1 MFELKVVGAEEAAV
15 LIGEGW
21 PTRIVTL
28 RAMSGDVVGA
38 HHLYVVVDDVTTVT
52 DERHPTSTHL
62 QQVLNFT
69 QDLTDT
75 DRLLVHCKGGRSRS
89 PAMAIAICMQHG
101 MTYREAFA
109 HVAAIRSA
117 LLPNQLFIQHI
128 DEHFG
133 LNGKLVELAK
143 EHRTHRSCLQPDGPG
158 ARQDGAVLHGRQGNA
173 PPAQAAASSPRW
185 CAPTP
190 VPARCR

>member
-38 HHLYVVVDDVTTVT
+38 HHFFVVADDVANVS

-62 QQVLNFT
+62 LQVLDFT
-69 QDLTDT
+69 RDLTDT
-75 DRLLVHCKGGRSRS
+75 DQLLVHCKGGHSRS
-89 PAMAIAICMQHG
+89 PAMAIAICIQHG

-109 HVAAIRSA
+109 HVATIRSA
-117 LLPNQLFIQHI
+117 LLPNRLIVQHI

-133 LNGKLVELAK
+133 LNGKLVELAE
-143 EHRTHRSCLQPDGPG
+143 EHRR
-158 ARQDGAVLHGRQGNA
+158 V
-173 PPAQAAASSPRW
+173 AQSSR
-185 CAPTP
+185 
-190 VPARCR
+190 

>member
-28 RAMSGDVVGA
+28 RALSGDVVGA
-38 HHLYVVVDDVTTVT
+38 NHLYVIVDDVTNDT

-62 QQVLNFT
+62 QQVLDFT

-75 DRLLVHCKGGRSRS
+75 DRLLVHCKGGHSRS

-117 LLPNQLFIQHI
+117 LLPNQLFILHI

-133 LNGKLVELAK
+133 LNGKLVELAE
-143 EHRTHRSCLQPDGPG
+143 EHRRIAQTVVPSACGAAPG
-158 ARQDGAVLHGRQGNA
+158 DL
-173 PPAQAAASSPRW
+173 
-185 CAPTP
+185 
-190 VPARCR
+190 

>member
-38 HHLYVVVDDVTTVT
+38 HHLYVVVDDVTAAT

-62 QQVLNFT
+62 LQVLDFT
-69 QDLTDT
+69 RDLTDT
-75 DRLLVHCKGGRSRS
+75 DRLLVHCKGGHSRS

-133 LNGKLVELAK
+133 LNGELVELAK
-143 EHRTHRSCLQPDGPG
+143 EHRRIAQTVVPSACGSCT
-158 ARQDGAVLHGRQGNA
+158 GRFA
-173 PPAQAAASSPRW
+173 
-185 CAPTP
+185 T
-190 VPARCR
+190 

>member
-21 PTRIVTL
+21 PTWIVTL

-62 QQVLNFT
+62 QQVLDFT
-69 QDLTDT
+69 RDLTDT
-75 DRLLVHCKGGRSRS
+75 DRLLVHCKGGHSRS

-143 EHRTHRSCLQPDGPG
+143 EHRRIAQTVVPSACGSCT
-158 ARQDGAVLHGRQGNA
+158 GRFV
-173 PPAQAAASSPRW
+173 
-185 CAPTP
+185 T
-190 VPARCR
+190 

>member
-38 HHLYVVVDDVTTVT
+38 HHLFVVVDDVANVS

-62 QQVLNFT
+62 LQVLDFT
-69 QDLTDT
+69 RDLTDT
-75 DRLLVHCKGGRSRS
+75 DQLLVHCKGGHSRS
-89 PAMAIAICMQHG
+89 PAMAIAICIQHG

-109 HVAAIRSA
+109 HVATIRSA
-117 LLPNQLFIQHI
+117 LLPNRLIVQHI

-143 EHRTHRSCLQPDGPG
+143 EHRRIAQ
-158 ARQDGAVLHGRQGNA
+158 AVV
-173 PPAQAAASSPRW
+173 PPA
-185 CAPTP
+185 
-190 VPARCR
+190 

>member
-1 MFELKVVGAEEAAV
+1 MRETTAREPLAVHRPGIRKDRGDMFELKVVGAEEAAV
-15 LIGEGW
+15 IISEGW

-62 QQVLNFT
+62 QQVLDFT
-69 QDLTDT
+69 RDLTDT
-75 DRLLVHCKGGRSRS
+75 DRLLVHCKGGHSRS
-89 PAMAIAICMQHG
+89 PAMALAICMQHG

-109 HVAAIRSA
+109 HIAAIRSA

-143 EHRTHRSCLQPDGPG
+143 EHRRIAQTVAPSACG
-158 ARQDGAVLHGRQGNA
+158 A
-173 PPAQAAASSPRW
+173 
-185 CAPTP
+185 
-190 VPARCR
+190 ARGDL

>member
-1 MFELKVVGAEEAAV
+1 
-15 LIGEGW
+15 
-21 PTRIVTL
+21 
-28 RAMSGDVVGA
+28 
-38 HHLYVVVDDVTTVT
+38 
-52 DERHPTSTHL
+52 
-62 QQVLNFT
+62 
-69 QDLTDT
+69 
-75 DRLLVHCKGGRSRS
+75 LVHCKGGHSRS

-143 EHRTHRSCLQPDGPG
+143 EHRRI
-158 ARQDGAVLHGRQGNA
+158 
-173 PPAQAAASSPRW
+173 AQTAS
-185 CAPTP
+185 
-190 VPARCR
+190 